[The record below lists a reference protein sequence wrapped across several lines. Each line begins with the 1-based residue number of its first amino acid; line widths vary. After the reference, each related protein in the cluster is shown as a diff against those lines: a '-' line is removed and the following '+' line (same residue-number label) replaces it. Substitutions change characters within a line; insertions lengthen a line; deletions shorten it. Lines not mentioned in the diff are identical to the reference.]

1 MEKST
6 EMTSTI
12 AAADL
17 VPALT
22 REIPGL
28 ELVTETAAVEAK
40 SRDYWMRS
48 LLQTK
53 TGQVP
58 RAAVV
63 VRPSS
68 AAEVASLLAFADRT
82 RTPVVP
88 YGLGSGVCGAVLA
101 AGNEIIL
108 DLGRMDRILEINEE
122 SLWVRVQPGM
132 RGSDFEAALA
142 AKGYTMGHWP
152 QSIAISTVGGWCA
165 TRASGQL
172 STLYGNIEQM
182 LLGCQVALPGGRLM
196 DLKPVP
202 RSATGP
208 DLRHLFLGSEGTL
221 GVFTELTF
229 RIHPAAKKSVGRAYS
244 VPSLRA
250 GLEALRLILRAG
262 WTPAVTRF
270 YDATEAGRNFAIHAD
285 GNPVL
290 LMMSEGEPARV
301 DAEMAA
307 VRAIIEA
314 QGGIDRGE
322 EPVTSW
328 LEHRNHVPSFD
339 KLLGQGLVADTIEV
353 AIGWDRIGDLFET
366 VNERGAK
373 VPGVFAMSGHV
384 SHCYTQGANIYFTFV
399 AAEGDPAKAIG
410 IYDAAWRTTIETTIE
425 LGGTIAH
432 HHGIGRVRKEWLRQE
447 LGDGVEL
454 LKSLKRA
461 FDPNG
466 IMNPG
471 ALVDA

>member
-1 MEKST
+1 MS
-6 EMTSTI
+6 STI

-17 VPALT
+17 ALALS
-22 REIPGL
+22 REMPGL
-28 ELVTETAAVEAK
+28 DIVTEVSTVEAK

-53 TGQVP
+53 IGHVP
-58 RAAVV
+58 CAAVL
-63 VRPSS
+63 VRPST
-68 AAEVASLLAFADRT
+68 AAEIAEVLAFADRT
-82 RTPVVP
+82 RTPVIP

-101 AGNEIIL
+101 QGNEIIL
-108 DLGRMDRILEINEE
+108 DVSRMDRILEINDE
-122 SLWVRVQPGM
+122 SLFVRVQPGM

-152 QSIAISTVGGWCA
+152 QSIGISTVGGWCA

-182 LLGCQVALPGGRLM
+182 LLGCQVALPGGRVM

-208 DLRHLFLGSEGTL
+208 DLKQLFLGSEGTL

-229 RIHPAAKKSVGRAYS
+229 RIHPAAEKSVGRAYS
-244 VPSLRA
+244 VPNLRA
-250 GLEALRLILRAG
+250 GLEALRLILRDG
-262 WTPAVTRF
+262 WTPAVTRL
-270 YDATEAGRNFAIHAD
+270 YDSTEAGRNFAITAD
-285 GNPVL
+285 GHPVL
-290 LMMSEGEPARV
+290 LVMSEGKASRV
-301 DAEMAA
+301 DPEMAA
-307 VRAIIEA
+307 VRAIIES

-328 LEHRNHVPSFD
+328 LDHRNHVPSFE

-353 AIGWDRIGDLFET
+353 AIGWDRIGELFET
-366 VNERGAK
+366 VNARGAK
-373 VPGVFAMSGHV
+373 VSGVFAMSGHV

-399 AAEGDPAKAIG
+399 AAEGDPARAIG
-410 IYDAAWRTTIETTIE
+410 IYDAAWRSTIETTVE

-447 LGDGVEL
+447 LGAGVEL
-454 LKSLKRA
+454 LVSLKRA

-471 ALVDA
+471 ALIDV